1 MNNTNRALNRTV
13 IFVVGLILFAAGAAA
28 AAPQFWPWWADR
40 WEQTGRQSL
49 QVVTD
54 ALQASPVP
62 GTGFSWWMLAAL
74 AALLVLTIGMI
85 LVIASVGGGGSREI
99 YRAPVSTRADRPGA
113 DADRVV
119 LDTAFAVDALKNSLD
134 KRPDL
139 VASSVGAFTVQRR
152 PVLHIGV
159 TPRQGTSPRVVADE
173 VDTLLTN
180 LALVVGDTPASCL
193 TIQSGLRAQLG
204 RNQRVL

>member
-1 MNNTNRALNRTV
+1 MNNTNRALNRIFV
-13 IFVVGLILFAAGAAA
+13 FVVGLILLAAGAAA

-40 WEQTGRQSL
+40 WEQAGRQGL

-54 ALQASPVP
+54 ALEASPLP
-62 GTGFSWWMLAAL
+62 GTDVSWWMLAAL
-74 AALLVLTIGMI
+74 AALLVVTIGMI

-99 YRAPVSTRADRPGA
+99 YRAPSVTRAGGQA
-113 DADRVV
+113 GGADRVV
-119 LDTAFAVDALKNSLD
+119 LETSFATDTLKNSLD

-139 VASSVGAFTVQRR
+139 VASSVGAYTVNRQ
-152 PVLHIGV
+152 PVLHISV
-159 TPRQGTSPRVVADE
+159 TPRQGTSPRRVADE
-173 VDTLLTN
+173 VDTLLAN
-180 LALVVGDTPASCL
+180 LALVVGDAPASCL